1 MISSFL
7 QSTFYISKRVFLV
20 IFVFLIP
27 LAASASTGKVPSVG
41 PIRVEFIIFGLILL
55 GVALIHKQTFWVAV
69 TGLTVLLIFKFVF
82 DPGFHF
88 MEHVFGQN
96 TMYEQ
101 LMNKDLRQGLSL
113 IHISE
118 PTR

>member
-1 MISSFL
+1 MKN
-7 QSTFYISKRVFLV
+7 YIKSLV
-20 IFVFLIP
+20 INNCKKLFMLSLILFLP
-27 LAASASTGKVPSVG
+27 FCLFAAGGQVPSVG
-41 PIRVEFIIFGLILL
+41 PVRVEFIIFGLILL
-55 GVALIHKQTFWVAV
+55 CVALFHKQTFWVAV
-69 TGLTVLLIFKFVF
+69 IGLTVLLIFKFVF